1 MRFVKQPHRNR
12 IKFSKSKYAKRT
24 IRKLN
29 KILIKVDNN
38 KIEKKK
44 KNYRKFRRFEVLRF
58 IFSISEWNLNTL

>member
-1 MRFVKQPHRNR
+1 MISISIIKHEFERVAETIQMRFVKQPHRNR

-44 KNYRKFRRFEVLRF
+44 KELSQV
-58 IFSISEWNLNTL
+58 